1 MIGAAQI
8 TLDHSGGPLRPLLQT
23 AAPLPLDRLLIGR
36 PVAEAAD
43 LLPRLFSLCRHAQS
57 RAARL
62 SLGLP
67 DTTGEAEAQGEIL
80 RDHLARLCQFLPRAL
95 GLAPVPPGLAALGAL
110 LPDDLPGLPR
120 WMGSPGMAP
129 RLAQALHSRFAPG
142 EASTTALPPVG
153 HGAAALLPDPCEN
166 SPAGRQAAH
175 PLLQEVEKAFGRGP
189 LWRLLGLLLDMAAL
203 QAGKLPPISR
213 STDGTATVPAS
224 RGLYAL
230 RLQHAG
236 GIVTGITRRTPTD
249 HILAPG
255 GALLQALACLPATK
269 AALAPVVLA
278 LHDPCIPVQLHLPQT
293 ETARA

>member
-1 MIGAAQI
+1 MTGAAQI
-8 TLDHSGGPLRPLLQT
+8 TLKVEGGQLRPLFQPT
-23 AAPLPLDRLLIGR
+23 VPLPLDRLLIGR

-67 DTTGEAEAQGEIL
+67 DTTGEAEARAEIL

-110 LPDDLPGLPR
+110 LPDDLPGLPG
-120 WMGSPGMAP
+120 WMRSPGMAP

-142 EASTTALPPVG
+142 EAITAPLPPVG
-153 HGAAALLPDPCEN
+153 DGAAALLPDPCEN

-175 PLLQEVEKAFGRGP
+175 PLLQDVETAFGRGP
-189 LWRLLGLLLDMAAL
+189 LWRLLGLLADLAAL
-203 QAGKLPPISR
+203 ASGKLPPASR
-213 STDGTATVPAS
+213 SADGTATVPAS
-224 RGLYAL
+224 RGVYAL
-230 RLQHAG
+230 RLDHAG
-236 GIVTGITRRTPTD
+236 GIVTGLTRRTPTD

-269 AALAPVVLA
+269 AGLALVVLA
-278 LHDPCIPVQLHLPQT
+278 LHDPCIAVQLHLPQT